1 LLLALAPTFSGR
13 GVTNY
18 ANAQSCPASQTLRLT
33 TFPLPASFNMLTSTT
48 LSGYIMAALLQN
60 TVYPYVTFAN
70 GSLDWNSSITNWVS
84 HNSNYTVWLFHV
96 TPGLQWSNG
105 QPVTSQDILNTYS
118 LTYALNSSYDLVG
131 AASEVQSM
139 QAVNSSTAQFVLNQT
154 DAHFAERISLMIF
167 ENVQPASA
175 IAQGPAANLFNQN
188 VTDGP
193 YYIAQP
199 YVSGSSQVVL
209 ERNPD
214 YKPLPG
220 ACELIVNF
228 VESSSQL
235 SEFLTS
241 GSTDIAGPVDPSS
254 VTADLN
260 NPSIHLIDEKGV
272 NIMTM
277 QYNVTSYPYNM
288 TAFRQ
293 ALAYSVN
300 QSQILSQALSG
311 YGVLGYSAE
320 GDVSPTAGPL
330 YSANIPQYS
339 FNQSQALSLLQSI
352 GITKGTNGVLQYKNG
367 TAVSL
372 SLITDSDQTFDVIAA
387 GIVQDNLQ
395 QLGFQISTQVLSG
408 QTITG
413 DFPGN
418 VNDIQHALVLYTSI
432 GGAFFQNA
440 WTDAQPGYHVYLL
453 SYGVGGNY
461 WEYPPSVNDEY
472 NSNLTAIDN
481 TANPA
486 QEKTYIDSIQ
496 ALNAEYLP
504 VVTLAYPDEL
514 WAYNTQHWTGWPSRY
529 LYVGSWLNDTA
540 LAALKPVSTATSTS
554 TTSGSTALSYSAAV
568 LIGASAAAIVAVAAF
583 GLTARYR
590 RPRGPLSR

>member
-1 LLLALAPTFSGR
+1 M
-13 GVTNY
+13 TNY
-18 ANAQSCPASQTLRLT
+18 ASGLSCPTSETLRLT

-70 GSLDWNSSITNWVS
+70 GSLDWNSSITDWVS
-84 HNSNYTVWLFHV
+84 HNSNYTVWQFNV
-96 TPGLQWSNG
+96 KPGLQWSNG
-105 QPVTSQDILNTYS
+105 QPITAQDILNTYS
-118 LTYALNSSYDLVG
+118 QNYALNSSYDLVG
-131 AASEVQSM
+131 AGPEVQSER
-139 QAVNSSTAQFVLNQT
+139 AVNSSTAEFVLNQT

-167 ENVQPASA
+167 ENVQPASS

-193 YYIAQP
+193 YFIAQP

-209 ERNPD
+209 DRNPN
-214 YKPLPG
+214 YKPLPS
-220 ACELIVNF
+220 ACQLIVNF

-241 GSTDIAGPVDPSS
+241 GSTDVAGPVDPSS
-254 VTADLN
+254 VSADLH

-272 NIMTM
+272 NIMTL

-293 ALAYSVN
+293 ALAFSVN
-300 QSQILSQALSG
+300 QSQILKQALSG
-311 YGVLGYSAE
+311 YAVPAYSAE
-320 GDVSPTAGPL
+320 GGVSPTAGPL
-330 YSANIPQYS
+330 YDQSVPQYS
-339 FNQSQALSLLQSI
+339 FNQTQALSLLQSI
-352 GITKGTNGVLQYKNG
+352 GITKGSDGVLQYKNG

-372 SLITDSDQTFDVIAA
+372 NLITDSDQTFDVVAA
-387 GIVQDNLQ
+387 GIAQANLQ
-395 QLGFQISTQVLSG
+395 QLGFHVSTQVLSG

-418 VNDIQHALVLYTSI
+418 VNDIQHAMILYTSI

-461 WEYPPSVNDEY
+461 WEYPPSANDQY
-472 NSNLTAIDN
+472 NSNLTALDN
-481 TANPA
+481 TSNAA

-496 ALNAEYLP
+496 SLNAKYLP
-504 VVTLAYPDEL
+504 VVTLAYPDEI

-529 LYVGSWLNDTA
+529 FYVGSWLNDTA
-540 LAALKPVSTATSTS
+540 LAAVQPVSIGSSTTGSTS
-554 TTSGSTALSYSAAV
+554 TTSSSSALSYGAAA
-568 LIGASAAAIVAVAAF
+568 LIGVTAAIIIAVAAF
-583 GLTARYR
+583 GLTTGHR
-590 RPRGPLSR
+590 RSDGALPR